1 MLNIKRFNL
10 DKLQDL
16 EIAEVC
22 EAKIGSRFSALN
34 LLEDDINAL
43 TDNMKE
49 VLQET
54 AT

>member
-1 MLNIKRFNL
+1 MLKIEIFNV
-10 DKLQDL
+10 DKWQDL
-16 EIAEVC
+16 GSAEVF

-34 LLEDDINAL
+34 ILEDDINAL